1 MPTLTRILLAVLC
14 VFVVSASPQ
23 AQQRP
28 GAAATLSME
37 QFIDQF
43 IKAEATLVGRL
54 DDYQPVVEVYIQ
66 NQTATADPKLGAV
79 PTRDDYF
86 LGVFDGSNG
95 PSAIP
100 LSAGRGWFKPAGVMN
115 RPFGLEYVPAGFAAT
130 IVPDLNV
137 LDRARYDYKFVRR
150 EFLDEVRTV
159 VFEVWPKNR
168 KEYGFKGRIWVEDR
182 GFNVVRFNGISREA
196 DNALSK
202 LFRRKVSFHI
212 DSWRVNVQPGV
223 WLPGYV
229 YFEETDFDDYLDKHF
244 DAKRM
249 EVPKLKGQ
257 MRMWAYE
264 LTDATAPSEFTTIQI
279 GADVRDHADNARLI
293 SPVISQRN
301 WEGQAENN
309 VLERLTK
316 AGLLAPPGPVDAV
329 LETVLNNLQITNGLA
344 YDPPLRVR
352 VLLTTPFE
360 SFTVGRTIVLS
371 RGLIDVLPD
380 EASLAMVLAHELSHV
395 ALGHLLIDTKF
406 AFADRLM
413 IPDSQVL
420 NTVRFDHT
428 LLEEAE
434 ADEKVVELLNKSPY
448 QDKLA
453 AAGLFLQ
460 AVVGNRR
467 ELKNLIQP
475 HVGDYVV
482 DGANAL
488 SELVDKAPALAPEK
502 IDQIAALPLGARL
515 VVDPWSN
522 KVDLIR
528 TPAVPLSWA
537 REKLPLAITPMAP
550 YLKYVEDAAER
561 KANAEQ
567 EAPPVTAGSTQ

>member
-1 MPTLTRILLAVLC
+1 MRNLSRFFLVLLGV
-14 VFVVSASPQ
+14 VVVSAAPQ

-28 GAAATLSME
+28 AAAAALSME
-37 QFIDQF
+37 QFIDSF
-43 IKAEATLVGRL
+43 IKAETTLVGRL

-66 NQTATADPKLGAV
+66 NQVATADPKLGAI
-79 PTRDDYF
+79 PTHDDYF

-100 LSAGRGWFKPAGVMN
+100 LSTGRGWFKPAGIMN

-130 IVPDLNV
+130 IVPDLDV
-137 LDRARYDYKFVRR
+137 LDRARYEYKFVRR

-159 VFEVWPKNR
+159 VFEVWPKNP

-196 DNALSK
+196 DGALSK
-202 LFRRKVSFHI
+202 FFKRKVSFHI

-229 YFEETDFDDYLDKHF
+229 YFEETDFGDYL
-244 DAKRM
+244 AKGFTAKPAQM
-249 EVPKLKGQ
+249 PKLKGQ
-257 MRMWAYE
+257 MRLWAYE
-264 LTDATAPSEFTTIQI
+264 LTDAKAPSEFATIQI
-279 GADVRDHADNARLI
+279 GAGIQDNADNARLI
-293 SPVISQRN
+293 SPVLSQRN
-301 WEGQAENN
+301 WERQAEDN

-329 LETVLNNLQITNGLA
+329 LETVLNNLQITNELA

-413 IPDSQVL
+413 IPDSEVL
-420 NTVRFDHT
+420 HTVRFDHT

-488 SELVDKAPALAPEK
+488 SELVDKAPELAPEK

-515 VVDPWSN
+515 VVDSWSN
-522 KVDLIR
+522 KLDLIR

-537 REKLPLAITPMAP
+537 REKLPLSITPMAP
-550 YLKYVEDAAER
+550 YLKYVQADER
-561 KANAEQ
+561 QADVETV
-567 EAPPVTAGSTQ
+567 EPPPTAGGTQ